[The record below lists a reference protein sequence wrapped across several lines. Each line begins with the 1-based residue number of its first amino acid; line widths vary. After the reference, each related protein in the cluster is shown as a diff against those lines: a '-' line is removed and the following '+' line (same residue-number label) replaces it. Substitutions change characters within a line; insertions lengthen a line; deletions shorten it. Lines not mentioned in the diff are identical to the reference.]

1 MRDDFITAYLSY
13 TEDTEVPKF
22 YHRWCCI
29 SMLGALL
36 GREYYF
42 RLGHSTI
49 NPNLYCMLIGSPGT
63 RKSTGIKIA
72 KKLLRYTGYSDF
84 SADKSTK
91 EKFLIDLEGH
101 EEDLANTTMDAVLKQ
116 SIFGDDDNYEESDYK
131 QVYVACD
138 EFNDFIGQNNH
149 EFISLLGSFWDYAG
163 IFESRIKH
171 GRSVK
176 IPNPTVSILGGNTP
190 VGFKLAFPPESL
202 GQGFFS
208 RLLLIYG
215 EPTDKRITFP
225 KPPSL
230 EFEAELVQ
238 RLRHIMHNVRG
249 EATFTPGA
257 MLLVDKIYKQGR
269 DLKDPRFESYVSR
282 RLSHLIKLW
291 LVLSAARLSTTINEE
306 DVIYGHSLLTHTENL
321 MPKALGEFGR
331 GKHSE
336 VAHKV
341 LQVLGA
347 ANSAM
352 KFKDMW
358 TVLSSDLDNPEQ
370 LQTILRNLIMA
381 DKVQVTQEGTYL
393 IKREVWSYKK
403 TELLDFSFLTQ
414 DELDLL

>member
-1 MRDDFITAYLSY
+1 
-13 TEDTEVPKF
+13 
-22 YHRWCCI
+22 
-29 SMLGALL
+29 
-36 GREYYF
+36 
-42 RLGHSTI
+42 
-49 NPNLYCMLIGSPGT
+49 
-63 RKSTGIKIA
+63 
-72 KKLLRYTGYSDF
+72 
-84 SADKSTK
+84 
-91 EKFLIDLEGH
+91 
-101 EEDLANTTMDAVLKQ
+101 
-116 SIFGDDDNYEESDYK
+116 
-131 QVYVACD
+131 
-138 EFNDFIGQNNH
+138 
-149 EFISLLGSFWDYAG
+149 
-163 IFESRIKH
+163 
-171 GRSVK
+171 
-176 IPNPTVSILGGNTP
+176 
-190 VGFKLAFPPESL
+190 
-202 GQGFFS
+202 
-208 RLLLIYG
+208 
-215 EPTDKRITFP
+215 
-225 KPPSL
+225 
-230 EFEAELVQ
+230 
-238 RLRHIMHNVRG
+238 
-249 EATFTPGA
+249 